1 MVPSRSTPRAAGI
14 FLVDPTHRGGPAA
27 LLLKRAGWVPKPGTW
42 GTPGGLLER
51 GETPWCGACRELAE
65 ETGLKLGGGRGGR
78 GRGSGRGDR
87 EIPSV
92 GRPTAA
98 PSHVTHAGYRTFV
111 VMAPSASRQRVRLC
125 SENTAAVWVPIA
137 GLLRGRRPLHPGLSA
152 VLPRLVR
159 MAEGIRPV
167 PSGRRAAH
175 HSPSIPA
182 SLRRL
187 GFTAASVAHY
197 LDALER
203 TPSGRD
209 AGPRG
214 APVGAPPVAVQRA
227 ALEGL
232 TIRARFPPS
241 RRGGTDIGVGR
252 AIQLVLGGPL
262 PERSVRR
269 MAAYFSRHARDRSPG
284 WDAPGAE
291 SKGYQAWLL
300 WGGDAGRVWA
310 ERVVRG
316 WKG

>member
-1 MVPSRSTPRAAGI
+1 
-14 FLVDPTHRGGPAA
+14 
-27 LLLKRAGWVPKPGTW
+27 
-42 GTPGGLLER
+42 
-51 GETPWCGACRELAE
+51 
-65 ETGLKLGGGRGGR
+65 
-78 GRGSGRGDR
+78 
-87 EIPSV
+87 
-92 GRPTAA
+92 
-98 PSHVTHAGYRTFV
+98 
-111 VMAPSASRQRVRLC
+111 
-125 SENTAAVWVPIA
+125 
-137 GLLRGRRPLHPGLSA
+137 
-152 VLPRLVR
+152 
-159 MAEGIRPV
+159 
-167 PSGRRAAH
+167 
-175 HSPSIPA
+175 
-182 SLRRL
+182 
-187 GFTAASVAHY
+187 
-197 LDALER
+197 
-203 TPSGRD
+203 
-209 AGPRG
+209 
-214 APVGAPPVAVQRA
+214 VQRA